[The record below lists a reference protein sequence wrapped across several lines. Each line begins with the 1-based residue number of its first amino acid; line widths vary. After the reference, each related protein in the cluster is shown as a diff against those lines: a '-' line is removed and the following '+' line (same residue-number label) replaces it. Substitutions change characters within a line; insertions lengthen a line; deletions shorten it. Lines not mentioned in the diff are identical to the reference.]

1 LLKFK
6 PLGLIKLENTKL
18 SDELV
23 EWLKSLPTGFVVY
36 TKNAETKILSTNIVL
51 TWKLDETDVSWFDFI
66 VCDNEIEELYTY
78 IEKWITPIIIKENH
92 MWSILKEFD
101 PIKNE
106 WNAFFYEESNKWNIF
121 YTIVRYIEN
130 YKFPY
135 DNKNLVKNI
144 LKV

>member
-1 LLKFK
+1 MNISSVLARKKENSLKLKKTLGLLLKFK

-78 IEKWITPIIIKENH
+78 IEKWITPIIIK
-92 MWSILKEFD
+92 
-101 PIKNE
+101 
-106 WNAFFYEESNKWNIF
+106 
-121 YTIVRYIEN
+121 IVLLE
-130 YKFPY
+130 
-135 DNKNLVKNI
+135 
-144 LKV
+144 